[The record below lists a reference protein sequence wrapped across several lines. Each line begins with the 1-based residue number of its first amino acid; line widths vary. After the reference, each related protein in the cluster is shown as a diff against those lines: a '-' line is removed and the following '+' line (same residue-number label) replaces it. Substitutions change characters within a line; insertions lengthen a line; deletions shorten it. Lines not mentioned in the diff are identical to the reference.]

1 MMRGLTFLFVQVALL
16 RGVLGAVVLPLAGTL
31 LGVGV
36 LCLWWW
42 NILSKMFSWS
52 IIYMILVVKL
62 YLYKGMVMV
71 VEMRDG
77 VTYVET
83 FSLVSQIFIS

>member
-36 LCLWWW
+36 LV
-42 NILSKMFSWS
+42 F
-52 IIYMILVVKL
+52 V
-62 YLYKGMVMV
+62 V
-71 VEMRDG
+71 VEHF
-77 VTYVET
+77 VEDVFVVYNIYD
-83 FSLVSQIFIS
+83 FSI